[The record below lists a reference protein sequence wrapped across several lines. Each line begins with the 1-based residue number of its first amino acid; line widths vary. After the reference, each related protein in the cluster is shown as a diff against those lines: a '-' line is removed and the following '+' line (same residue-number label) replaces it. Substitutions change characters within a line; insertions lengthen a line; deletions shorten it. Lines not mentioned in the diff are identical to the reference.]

1 MPRRTSSPT
10 KDGVTRALAE
20 PVKDDTASIEE
31 RRDALVLEKR
41 TELSQIYDR
50 HDDLVREIFHMK
62 KFRIMTRYDPA
73 EVKND
78 QSNVFLRHQAEY
90 DLLLQTEGA
99 GPSRRTRTSQT
110 QRALLLPKPPPRPP
124 TEPREAPPP
133 PRSSSEIFNSPPTL
147 FARTKG
153 KGKARANPTTPVR
166 PQLSIPRHGTREAP
180 SESDEEELTVTI
192 SARSK
197 GKQRAEPPSSPL
209 TDLSSSSDGVST
221 SSLQDT
227 RLMPPPPPPT
237 EPPDPSTVKLSRPVK
252 PVLPQKR
259 RRASDS
265 DTGISSDDGP
275 AVPRSPRKAAKKGDV
290 RKVAES
296 SPSKAAKSDLSKTAQ
311 NDMIAAPPQPA
322 TAPARTRARPSEQ
335 RPLPE
340 TPMRKRVPA
349 RRRKQGE
356 PTPSAFATPKR
367 AAGRPKRPVNGQSND
382 VPAVDAN
389 PSTKIRPRSTIKSVN
404 LIVRRPP
411 PVVTNPFQ
419 VPDPAR
425 HGHSLPALLDSYI
438 LDGDRSLTADEVNER
453 ARHDAQI
460 LERYHRLCAEGE
472 ILPLEKY
479 EQAKAAIAAASSNPL
494 GPRSTDVWAH
504 VVREVEERYEAGK
517 RAGKRAAKSS
527 AQVMVEYRARE
538 AKRQEDEQRR
548 VERLAKETMKLIVRQ
563 WVEAVKYVREQERR
577 RQEAEEIRL
586 GHKRLDALL
595 DKSEELLELQQGALG
610 GRSTRFSASSQADSD
625 DESDGQP
632 EDSDDEDVG
641 DGEDNDSVSVM
652 QSDVPT
658 EQEEVPS
665 VHNGDEGSASSRP
678 TSPPND
684 FATESHRSSSVD
696 IPLSQS
702 QEHTSSQVSESSVE
716 PTTPADFNVAASS
729 SASVDM
735 HPWDTEGT
743 TMEVDEFENSSPRK
757 SIDIVYPQ
765 PSKISWED
773 DLAAGPADVD
783 IPFHDLVPQS
793 DHHSLASDDDPVVR
807 SKSVELTVPDYLT
820 PYAVAPVQW
829 HPKQKVQ
836 KPLLLRGELREY
848 QQHGLEWLANLHTTN
863 QNGILADEM
872 GLGKTIQTI
881 ALLAHLACDR
891 GIWGPHLIIVPT
903 SVILNWEM
911 EFKKFLP
918 GFKVLAYHGNT
929 TKRRDL
935 RKGWNDKYSFNVCI
949 TSYALATRDVA
960 IFKRRSWYYMILDE
974 AHMIKNFKSQRWN
987 LLLMF
992 KSFRRLLLTGTPLQN
1007 NLTEL
1012 WALLQFLK
1020 AGSEFASQKEFGDWF
1035 SNPLEKAIEMGNQ
1048 DDEETQKRVE
1058 KLRKILRSVML
1069 RRLKSQVEK
1078 QLPKKHEHDV
1088 LCPLSKRQRFLYD
1101 EFMSR
1106 AQTQA
1111 ELQSGVYQKIA
1122 NILMQLRKV
1131 CNHPDLFEVRPIVT
1145 SFAMSRSAIADYEIK
1160 ELLVRRRFCIEKDE
1174 HVDLDLLGLRFI
1186 QNQGKPLISAL
1197 EGRRLDY
1204 SPQLKYTSDAPG
1216 EPPPKDLRTIAGFRA
1231 WKAYQEQ
1238 AVAVE
1243 RRRHLGYVHHLRC
1256 SSDTPIIGSELLR
1269 VARACTFTLRPW
1281 SALDLR
1287 LEHWHRTKAVHT
1299 AVASFEDRAEQ
1310 MRDVID
1316 RFAFA
1321 TPPVVARDIP
1331 SIALASHEGAIL
1343 RLPPDFDSSLHR
1355 AAVKLQIAFPDPFL
1369 LQFDC
1374 GKLQYLAD
1382 LLREKKAG
1390 GHRVLIFTQMTR
1402 ILDILEVFLNFHGYL
1417 YLRLDGATKIED
1429 RQYVTERFN
1438 ADDRV
1443 FCFIASSRS
1452 GGVGINLTGADTVV
1466 FYDSDFNP
1474 QMDRQCEDR
1483 AHRIGQ
1489 IRDVHIYRFVSQHT
1503 VEEAML
1509 RKANQKR
1516 SLDSLVIQ
1524 RGEYDWRRF
1533 LDNEQAVT
1541 AALAEVEDRDDAHAA
1556 AVAMREANDMDD
1568 ADQADFEDEKAGK
1581 GGEAAVHGDAEGD
1594 EGEGGSVSDYMISLV
1609 VQDYEH
1615 FAEWRT

>member
-1 MPRRTSSPT
+1 
-10 KDGVTRALAE
+10 
-20 PVKDDTASIEE
+20 
-31 RRDALVLEKR
+31 
-41 TELSQIYDR
+41 
-50 HDDLVREIFHMK
+50 MK

-78 QSNVFLRHQAEY
+78 QSDVFLRHQAEY

-110 QRALLLPKPPPRPP
+110 QRALLLPKPSPRPL
-124 TEPREAPPP
+124 PPVPKETPSP
-133 PRSSSEIFNSPPTL
+133 PRSSSMDFNLPPTVS
-147 FARTKG
+147 ARSKG
-153 KGKARANPTTPVR
+153 KGTARADPTAPAPVRADPTTPLHPR
-166 PQLSIPRHGTREAP
+166 LSIPRGGNRKGA
-180 SESDEEELTVTI
+180 SSDSDDESSTVTI
-192 SARSK
+192 FARYK

-209 TDLSSSSDGVST
+209 TDLSSSDGARAPSSDDIRASPLNDARA
-221 SSLQDT
+221 SASDDA
-227 RLMPPPPPPT
+227 RAMPPPPPPT
-237 EPPDPSTVKLSRPVK
+237 KPPDPSTIKLSRPVK

-259 RRASDS
+259 RRVSDGDVATTS
-265 DTGISSDDGP
+265 G
-275 AVPRSPRKAAKKGDV
+275 PRKMAK
-290 RKVAES
+290 RALTKVAES
-296 SPSKAAKSDLSKTAQ
+296 GTHKAAQGKPRKAEKSSPREVAKSSPSKVAKNAYT
-311 NDMIAAPPQPA
+311 A
-322 TAPARTRARPSEQ
+322 TAPARMRAQPSEQ
-335 RPLPE
+335 LNEPE
-340 TPMRKRVPA
+340 TPTRKRGPA
-349 RRRKQGE
+349 RGRRDIE
-356 PTPSAFATPKR
+356 PSTSAPATPKR
-367 AAGRPKRPVNGQSND
+367 ASGRHRKPAKESSND
-382 VPAVDAN
+382 VPATDATLTTKTKPR
-389 PSTKIRPRSTIKSVN
+389 PSIKSVN

-411 PVVTNPFQ
+411 PIVTNPYQ
-419 VPDPAR
+419 LPDPAQ
-425 HGHSLPALLDSYI
+425 HNHSLPALLGSYL
-438 LDGDRSLTADEVNER
+438 LDGVESLTAEEADER
-453 ARHDAQI
+453 ARHNAEI
-460 LERYHRLCAEGE
+460 LERYHRLCEAGE
-472 ILPLEKY
+472 ILPLEEY
-479 EQAKAAIAAASSNPL
+479 EQAKAAVAAASDKPLEPISN
-494 GPRSTDVWAH
+494 DVWSH

-538 AKRQEDEQRR
+538 AKRAEDEQRR

-563 WVEAVKYVREQERR
+563 WAEAVKYVREQERR
-577 RQEAEEIRL
+577 KQEAEEIRL

-610 GRSTRFSASSQADSD
+610 GRSTRFSVSSQLDSD
-625 DESDGQP
+625 DEDDGQP
-632 EDSDDEDVG
+632 EDSDDEDVENSDNG
-641 DGEDNDSVSVM
+641 DDVESISVM

-658 EQEEVPS
+658 ELAEERS
-665 VHNGDEGSASSRP
+665 VHSDDERGTSSRP
-678 TSPPND
+678 TSPSND

-702 QEHTSSQVSESSVE
+702 QDHTSSQVSESSVE
-716 PTTPADFNVAASS
+716 PTTPADFNAAASS

-743 TMEVDEFENSSPRK
+743 TMEVDGFENSSPRK
-757 SIDIVYPQ
+757 SVDIVYPQ
-765 PSKISWED
+765 PGKVGWED
-773 DLAAGPADVD
+773 DLTAGPEDVD
-783 IPFHDLVPQS
+783 MPFHDLVPQS

-918 GFKVLAYHGNT
+918 GFRVLAYHGNT
-929 TKRRDL
+929 TKRREL

-949 TSYALATRDVA
+949 TSYALATRDVS

-987 LLLMF
+987 LLLLF

-1020 AGSEFASQKEFGDWF
+1020 AGSEFVSQKEFGDWF

-1160 ELLVRRRFCIEKDE
+1160 ELLVRRRLCIEDDE
-1174 HVDLDLLGLRFI
+1174 RVDLDLLGLRFI
-1186 QNQGKPLISAL
+1186 HNQGKPLISAL
-1197 EGRRLDY
+1197 ETRRLDY
-1204 SPQLKYTSDAPG
+1204 SPQLRYTSGVPG
-1216 EPPPKDLRTIAGFRA
+1216 EPPPRDLRTIAGFRA

-1238 AVAVE
+1238 VGAVE

-1256 SSDTPIIGSELLR
+1256 SSATPVIGSELLC
-1269 VARACTFTLRPW
+1269 VAQQCPYTLRPW

-1287 LEHWHRTKAVHT
+1287 FEHWNRSKALHM
-1299 AVASFEDRAEQ
+1299 AILPHGDRAEQ
-1310 MRDVID
+1310 MKDVID

-1321 TPPVVARDIP
+1321 TPPVVARDIA
-1331 SIALASHEGAIL
+1331 SIALAGHSDSISS
-1343 RLPPDFDSSLHR
+1343 LPPTFDSPLHC

-1438 ADDRV
+1438 ADERV

-1516 SLDSLVIQ
+1516 SLDNLVIQ
-1524 RGEYDWRRF
+1524 RGEYDWRRL

-1541 AALAEVEDRDDAHAA
+1541 AALAEVEDQDDAHAA
-1556 AVAMREANDMDD
+1556 AVAMREANAMDD
-1568 ADQADFEDEKAGK
+1568 ADQADFEDERAGR
-1581 GGEAAVHGDAEGD
+1581 GVGAAVHGDAEGD
-1594 EGEGGSVSDYMISLV
+1594 EGEGGSISDYMISLV
-1609 VQDYEH
+1609 MQDYEH
-1615 FAEWRT
+1615 FAEWRA